1 LSNPYVWEHTAAT
14 IAQLWQSKQD
24 FQSSILDT
32 SSSVGRAVIA
42 RWRRLNQ
49 YSGEEPRQAA
59 DYNPGISRFDTTFAR
74 LDWRHASLG
83 LSQPNA
89 PSAVAAKPKL
99 ETLAR
104 GVIAS
109 EAKQSSAEPPFWIA
123 SSLRSSQ

>member
-99 ETLAR
+99 EALGSRLGQGGFLLVRCVPRDPQAAGR
-104 GVIAS
+104 D
-109 EAKQSSAEPPFWIA
+109 
-123 SSLRSSQ
+123 